1 VWQCAVLCGGSVL
14 YAYIYTGI
22 HIAMPIIIIRIN
34 EIKKLGHL
42 PLGGEPYEHLL
53 VHDIKIN

>member
-1 VWQCAVLCGGSVL
+1 VL